1 MYSRKAISCILILLV
16 LSLLQITIIE
26 SSASVFLQPVSE
38 THDEDWKPTPDVEKF
53 LNTEW
58 QSPLSKNERESL
70 LESSSKNVWSE
81 SCSDSLQPHEDL
93 NKTDAV
99 DSITTLGPQ
108 DYPVWSVW
116 PWQDDSHPRN
126 EFSAL
131 TTAPNMN
138 GHYWLKKSYSTLAF
152 DIEIDEPITD
162 SVYLWIWLVRNADTY
177 SRFLTIEFDNN
188 QIDRFIIGSTG
199 FKGAIQIPSNKIA
212 TGVDRH
218 LVELT
223 INYGGWKYQGWRL
236 EYCWVGMGSGSQG
249 YQQSPVL
256 DNSYPNYPE
265 TFTELVPRSGLTDT
279 SVEYKV
285 ICGAST
291 RLNIETNNV
300 NDPNSRVVYV
310 YIDNVYKGAIQS
322 PGAYEVSLGNYAPG
336 SQPCILKLVF
346 KNMPNID
353 YAKRIS
359 QLAVHRVGFSLEIDV
374 MEGVPQSTINNQI
387 LAMNAWLILHGYHR
401 VSIDFSEELLE
412 DPSTSQTDHMWY
424 WFWFFE
430 HKIYSFWEYVIV
442 VQTLDPLCQGWH
454 GDSGIIDIGIAIS
467 NLHSGPTTIWHEYG
481 HHIDILEI
489 DDHGEED
496 YCTSSKCVMSTNG
509 YAKYYCWYHWH
520 LRIWF

>member
-1 MYSRKAISCILILLV
+1 M
-16 LSLLQITIIE
+16 LSLLQITIVE
-26 SSASVFLQPVSE
+26 SSASEFLQPFSE

-58 QSPLSKNERESL
+58 QSPLLENERESL

-81 SCSDSLQPHEDL
+81 SYSDNLQSHEDL
-93 NKTDAV
+93 NKTEQV
-99 DSITTLGPQ
+99 DSIATRGNQ

-116 PWQDDSHPRN
+116 PWQDNTHPRKD
-126 EFSAL
+126 FSAL

-177 SRFLTIEFDNN
+177 TRYLTIEFDNN
-188 QIDRFIIGSTG
+188 QIDRFTIGSAG
-199 FKGAIQIPSNKIA
+199 FKGAIYIPSNKIA
-212 TGVDRH
+212 SGVDRH

-223 INYGGWKYQGWRL
+223 INYGGWKDQGWRL
-236 EYCWVGMGSGSQG
+236 EYCWVGVGSGSQG
-249 YQQSPVL
+249 YQQTPVL
-256 DNSYPNYPE
+256 DNSYPYYPE

-285 ICGAST
+285 ICGTST
-291 RLNIETNNV
+291 KLNIETTNV
-300 NDPNSRVVYV
+300 NDPTSRVVYV

-322 PGAYEVSLGNYAPG
+322 PGAYEVSLGNYAAG
-336 SQPCILKLVF
+336 TQPCILKLVF
-346 KNMPNID
+346 KNMPDID
-353 YAKRIS
+353 NAKRIN

-374 MEGVPQSTINNQI
+374 MEGVPQSTIYNQI

-401 VSIDFSEELLE
+401 VSIYFSGELLE
-412 DPSTSQTDHMWY
+412 DSSTTTSDHIWY
-424 WFWFFE
+424 WTWFFE

-442 VQTLDPLCQGWH
+442 VQTLSPLAGGWH
-454 GDSGIIDIGIAIS
+454 YESLLFDYGIAIS
-467 NLHSGPTTIWHEYG
+467 NLYSGSTTIWHEYG
-481 HHIDILEI
+481 HHIGILEL
-489 DDHGEED
+489 DGLNEV
-496 YCTSSKCVMSTNG
+496 YCTNAKCVMSTNG

-520 LRIWF
+520 CRIWF